1 MAGVGAALHTCAGCG
16 GLSQVLVVVRLP
28 QVLAVVGLS
37 QVLAVVGLFLML
49 SVVGQSLVLAVVGLS
64 QVLAVVGL
72 SLVLAIVGL
81 FQLIDNDFILKPS
94 TNPLL
99 KIEELT
105 IKYELGKRRTHES
118 DSQSNS
124 MTQGIADFP
133 VDLSHLDD
141 GVPVG
146 DGQHVSLKY
155 P

>member
-1 MAGVGAALHTCAGCG
+1 MSTHLHNSTEKESDPGLPQVATLLTTVLSCHKSPHGTVSCARCGWAVSGAGCG

-37 QVLAVVGLFLML
+37 Q
-49 SVVGQSLVLAVVGLS
+49 
-64 QVLAVVGL
+64 
-72 SLVLAIVGL
+72 
-81 FQLIDNDFILKPS
+81 
-94 TNPLL
+94 
-99 KIEELT
+99 IEELT

-146 DGQHVSLKY
+146 DGQRVSLKY

>member
-1 MAGVGAALHTCAGCG
+1 MSTHLHNSTEKESDPGLPQVATLLTTVLSCHKSPHGTVSCARCGWAVSGAGCG
-16 GLSQVLVVVRLP
+16 GLSQVLVV
-28 QVLAVVGLS
+28 
-37 QVLAVVGLFLML
+37 
-49 SVVGQSLVLAVVGLS
+49 
-64 QVLAVVGL
+64 
-72 SLVLAIVGL
+72 
-81 FQLIDNDFILKPS
+81 
-94 TNPLL
+94 
-99 KIEELT
+99 IEELT

-146 DGQHVSLKY
+146 DGQRVSLKY